1 MYATVDDMK
10 LRFGEV
16 EMIRLSVADGD
27 VPEAIVPG
35 RIEGAI
41 DDASKLINTYLR
53 VRYATPV
60 SPPPAELARA
70 ACVLARYD
78 LANGGD
84 REPTE
89 QMRLARKEVLAWL
102 DGLAK
107 GDTSLEGAVPLGT
120 GSGAR
125 AADRAPAFATRA
137 DGGL

>member
-16 EMIRLSVADGD
+16 EMIRLSVAGGD

-41 DDASKLINTYLR
+41 ADASTLIDTYLR

-60 SPPPAELARA
+60 SPPPTELVRA

-78 LANGGD
+78 LAHGGD

-107 GDTSLEGAVPLGT
+107 GATSLEGAVPLGT

-125 AADRAPAFATRA
+125 TADRTPAFAMRA